1 MDDVFAHSNLLDEAR
16 ARYEDGENYDR
27 DNREEA
33 FEDLKF
39 RAGEQW
45 PDTISKERTEDDR
58 PMLTINR
65 LPTIINQIT
74 GDVRVNRPGIKVRP
88 FDDQGDPDL
97 AEVYTGLIRS
107 IENASDATT
116 AYVHA
121 LDCAATCGIG
131 HWRVLTKFTDD
142 DMFEQDILIRPIRN
156 PLAVVWDPGAQL
168 PTREDAKW
176 CFVVDLLP
184 KERFQAKYPDAR
196 YADFE
201 FEDLPDYLHGWY
213 RSEHIR
219 VAEYWRKVDVTKTL
233 AQLQNGAVV
242 DITDKSREVLSTLPI
257 HRERRVQSHKVEQY
271 VVSGAEVLDG
281 PNDWAGKHIPIVPVI
296 GEEVSVGDRV
306 VRYGI
311 VRHAKDPQRM
321 YNYWI
326 TAQAE
331 FTALQP
337 KAPYKMTPA
346 QVEGHEADWREANIR
361 NFPYLLYNPD
371 EMAPPPQR
379 EPPPMPS
386 SAMDRQARIAED
398 DLKATTGVFDA
409 AQGAKSNETSGRA
422 IRAREQQSDT
432 ATAVYPGNMGR
443 AIGYTGRILVDLIPT
458 IFDTQRTVRLLEE
471 DDTEKFAQVNTV
483 VTGPDGPVVF
493 NDLTVGKYD
502 VVVLTGPSFNTR
514 RIEAVE
520 GMLGFIQAVP
530 QAGALIADLIA
541 KNQDWPGAE
550 KIAERLRH
558 MLPPELRDEDDQQNA
573 PPPEPPDPAVAA
585 KMAEMMAKI
594 EKLNAETQGKELE
607 NAEKQLDIAAAAGL
621 DGAIRQIVMQVVGE
635 ALAPPQSGSQPP
647 GQLPQLPQPA
657 PTALP

>member
-1 MDDVFAHSNLLDEAR
+1 MDDILAHTDLLDEAR
-16 ARYEDGENYDR
+16 SRYEDGENYDR
-27 DNREEA
+27 ENRENA

-45 PDTISKERTEDDR
+45 PDTIAQERVEDDR

-74 GDVRVNRPGIKVRP
+74 GDARVNRPSIKVRP
-88 FDDQGDPDL
+88 SDDKSDPAL
-97 AEVYTGLIRS
+97 AEVFTGLIRS
-107 IENASDATT
+107 IENASEAST
-116 AYVHA
+116 AYIHA

-131 HWRVLTKFTDD
+131 HWRVLTRFTDD
-142 DMFEQDILIRPIRN
+142 DMFEQDLLIRPIRN

-168 PTREDAKW
+168 MTREDARW
-176 CFVVDLLP
+176 CFVVDLLT
-184 KERFQAKYPDAR
+184 KERFRELYPDAR

-213 RSEHIR
+213 RNEHVR
-219 VAEYWRKVDVTKTL
+219 VAEYWRKVDVTRTL

-242 DITDKSREVLSTLPI
+242 DITDKSPEVLSTLPI
-257 HRERRVQSHKVEQY
+257 HRERKVQSHKVEQY
-271 VVSGAEVLDG
+271 VVSGAEVLNG
-281 PNDWAGKHIPIVPVI
+281 PNEWAGKHIPIVPVI
-296 GEEVSVGDRV
+296 GEEIAVGDRV
-306 VRYGI
+306 VRHGI

-337 KAPYKMTPA
+337 KAPYKLTPT
-346 QVEGHEADWREANIR
+346 QIEGHEADWREANVR

-379 EPPPMPS
+379 EPPPMAS
-386 SAMDRQARIAED
+386 AAMDRQAMIAAD
-398 DLKATTGVFDA
+398 DMKATTGVFDA
-409 AQGAKSNETSGRA
+409 AMGARSNETSGRA

-432 ATAVYPGNMGR
+432 ATAVYPGNMAR
-443 AIGYTGRILVDLIPT
+443 AVGHTGRILVDLIPK
-458 IFDTQRTVRLLEE
+458 IFDTQRTVRLLNE
-471 DDTEKFAQVNTV
+471 DDTEGFAQVNTV

-493 NDLTVGKYD
+493 NDLTVGRYD

-520 GMLGFIQAVP
+520 GMLGFIQAFP
-530 QAGALIADLIA
+530 QSGALIADLIA
-541 KNQDWPGAE
+541 KNQDWPGAD
-550 KIAERLRH
+550 KIAERLRF
-558 MLPPELRDEDDQQNA
+558 MLPPELRDDNDGQ
-573 PPPEPPDPAVAA
+573 PPAPEPPDPAVAA

-607 NAEKQLDIAAAAGL
+607 NAEKQLGIAMAGGL
-621 DGAIRQIVMQVVGE
+621 DAAVRQIVMQVIGE
-635 ALAPPQSGSQPP
+635 ALAQPAGPATGGPPQGAPP
-647 GQLPQLPQPA
+647 LQPA
-657 PTALP
+657 MPLP